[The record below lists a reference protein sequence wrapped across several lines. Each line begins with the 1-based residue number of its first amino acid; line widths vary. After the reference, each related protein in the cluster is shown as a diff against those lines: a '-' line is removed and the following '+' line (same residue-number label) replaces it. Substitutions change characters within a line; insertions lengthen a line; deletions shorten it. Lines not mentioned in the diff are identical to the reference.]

1 MTAADATCESR
12 AVCVSTRSSATTSS
26 DSAVFDDLEIQIVN
40 LQVFQVQPGGIFPAE
55 HGTLTPEVSHFLQ
68 GSKAEKGEIHGGTMV
83 QIHGSHGGKSR
94 AIIPGPTILWDVA
107 LLLCSASI
115 SQDAPV

>member
-1 MTAADATCESR
+1 MFQQE
-12 AVCVSTRSSATTSS
+12 VQQLLLLILQF
-26 DSAVFDDLEIQIVN
+26 FDDLEIQIVN

-68 GSKAEKGEIHGGTMV
+68 GSEAEKGEIHGGTMV